1 MRNPASRINRGRGG
15 KRLAH
20 FAGMAKASGMN
31 DSYDFIVI
39 GGGSAGYAGA
49 SIAADLGMATLLV
62 EGGRE
67 VGGLCILRG
76 CMPSKT
82 LLETGHRAAAIRAAA
97 EFGLRAEYR
106 GPDAAAILARKRRI
120 IGEFAD
126 YRRGQIESGRFEF
139 ARGAAKF
146 VDPHTLEIRLQDGGV
161 KRVSGRAFLIAT
173 GSRVGGP
180 KIDGLDDAGFWT
192 SDDVLDADT
201 IPESVCILGGGAIA
215 LELASYYA
223 GIGVSTSVIQR
234 SAQLLKEMDE
244 DVADAASDA
253 LEKRGIQIFRD
264 TKLQRVTQDDA
275 GKTIHFEHRGKTRAV
290 TAAQIICALGR
301 EPETGGL
308 ALEKA
313 GVKTARG
320 ILAESTQQCGAPHL
334 FAAGDVCGPHEV
346 VHIAIEQAELAAR
359 NAARVLGKLGGGLEH
374 IDYALKLFAVFTHP
388 EVAAVGLTE
397 RECAAQNID
406 FIAAK
411 YPFADHG
418 KSIVRG
424 ATDGFVKLIA
434 ERKTR
439 RLIGGAC
446 VGPEASELIHEI
458 VVAMRFSATAGQLA
472 ATPHYHPTLSEIW
485 TYPAE
490 ELARV

>member
-1 MRNPASRINRGRGG
+1 
-15 KRLAH
+15 
-20 FAGMAKASGMN
+20 MN
-31 DSYDFIVI
+31 NSYDFIVI

-49 SIAADLGMATLLV
+49 SAAARLGMTTLLV

-67 VGGLCILRG
+67 IGGLCILRG

-82 LLETGHRAAAIRAAA
+82 LLETGHRAAAIREAA
-97 EFGLRAEYR
+97 EFGLHADYH
-106 GPDAAAILARKRRI
+106 GANAAAILARKRRL

-126 YRRGQIESGRFEF
+126 YRRGQIESGRFDF
-139 ARGAAKF
+139 ARGKAEF
-146 VDPHTLEIRLQDGGV
+146 VDAHTIDIRVQNGGLQ
-161 KRVSGRAFLIAT
+161 RVAGRAFLIAT
-173 GSRVGGP
+173 GSQIGGP
-180 KIDGLDDAGFWT
+180 KVDGLDAAGFWT
-192 SDDVLDADT
+192 SDDALDADT

-223 GIGVSTSVIQR
+223 GLGIPTSVIQR
-234 SAQLLKEMDE
+234 SAQVLKEMDE
-244 DVADAASDA
+244 DVANAASDA

-264 TKLQRVTQDDA
+264 TRLLRVSAAESIRSVHFVHA
-275 GKTIHFEHRGKTRAV
+275 GAERVVH
-290 TAAQIICALGR
+290 AAQLIYALGR
-301 EPETGGL
+301 VPATHGL

-320 ILAESTQQCGAPHL
+320 ILAESTQQCGTPHL

-346 VHIAIEQAELAAR
+346 VHLAIQQAELATR
-359 NAARVLGKLGGGLEH
+359 NAARLLGKLPGDLEH

-397 RECAAQNID
+397 RECVAQNLD
-406 FIAAK
+406 FISAK
-411 YPFADHG
+411 HPFADHG

-424 ATDGFVKLIA
+424 ATEGFVKLIA
-434 ERKTR
+434 ERQSK
-439 RLIGGAC
+439 RLLGGAC

-458 VVAMRFSATAGQLA
+458 VVAMRFGATAGQLA
-472 ATPHYHPTLSEIW
+472 TTPHYHPTLSEIW

-490 ELARV
+490 ELAEI

>member
-1 MRNPASRINRGRGG
+1 
-15 KRLAH
+15 
-20 FAGMAKASGMN
+20 MN

-49 SIAADLGMATLLV
+49 STAAGLGMRTLLV

-82 LLETGHRAAAIRAAA
+82 LLETGHRAAAIREAA
-97 EFGLRAEYR
+97 EFGLHAEYI
-106 GPDAAAILARKRRI
+106 GPNAVAILARKRRLI
-120 IGEFAD
+120 RDFAD
-126 YRRGQIESGRFEF
+126 YRRGQIESGRFDF
-139 ARGAAKF
+139 ARGAAAF
-146 VDPHTLEIRLQDGGV
+146 VDPHAIEVRLPNGGLKKV
-161 KRVSGRAFLIAT
+161 NGRAFLIAT
-173 GSRVGGP
+173 GSRIGGP
-180 KIDGLDDAGFWT
+180 HVEGLDAAGFWT

-223 GIGVSTSVIQR
+223 GLGVPVSVIQR
-234 SAQLLKEMDE
+234 SAQVLKEMDA
-244 DVADAASDA
+244 DIADAVTAA
-253 LEKRGIQIFRD
+253 MEKRGVAIFRD
-264 TKLQRVTQDDA
+264 TKLLRVSTSGA
-275 GKTIHFEHRGKTRAV
+275 GKCIHFEHGGAERTV
-290 TAAQIICALGR
+290 TAAQIVYALGR
-301 EPETGGL
+301 EPTVAGL
-308 ALEKA
+308 GLDLA

-320 ILAESTQQCGAPHL
+320 IVAQDTQQCGAPHL

-346 VHIAIEQAELAAR
+346 VHIAIQQGELAAR
-359 NAARVLGKLGGGLEH
+359 NAARVLGILAGDLER

-388 EVAAVGLTE
+388 EVAAAGLTE
-397 RECAAQNID
+397 RECLAQNIPHL
-406 FIAAK
+406 AAT

-434 ERKTR
+434 ERGTR
-439 RLIGGAC
+439 RLLGGAC

-458 VVAMRFSATAGQLA
+458 VVALRFGATAGQLA
-472 ATPHYHPTLSEIW
+472 TTPHYHPTLSEIW

-490 ELARV
+490 ELAAL